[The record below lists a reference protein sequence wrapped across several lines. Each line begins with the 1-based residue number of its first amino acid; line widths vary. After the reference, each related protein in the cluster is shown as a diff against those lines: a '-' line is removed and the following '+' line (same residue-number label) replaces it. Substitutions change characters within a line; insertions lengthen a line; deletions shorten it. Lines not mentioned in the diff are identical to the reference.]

1 MRETKYWTWH
11 MAAGVVILF
20 LLGLHMLIMH
30 VGGITHLFVPYG
42 GEAVSKSN
50 SLFRDSRLFF
60 TVTYILLLG
69 VALYH
74 GLYGLRTIL
83 FELTL
88 KPIVE
93 KAITF
98 VFLVVGLGLFGLG
111 TWAATT
117 AHTISTAAAHA
128 AGAQKSHNNPVIPS
142 GARNLA
148 LRAVDQGRKSG
159 PDSSLRSE

>member
-30 VGGITHLFVPYG
+30 TGGITHLFAPAG
-42 GEAVSKSN
+42 GASVSKEN
-50 SLFRDSRLFF
+50 SLYRDGRLFF
-60 TVTYILLLG
+60 TATYIILLG

-88 KPIVE
+88 KPAVE
-93 KAITF
+93 KTLSVI
-98 VFLVVGLGLFGLG
+98 LVILGLGLFGLG
-111 TWAATT
+111 TWAA
-117 AHTISTAAAHA
+117 IAAHA
-128 AGAQKSHNNPVIPS
+128 IAVAGTR
-142 GARNLA
+142 G
-148 LRAVDQGRKSG
+148 
-159 PDSSLRSE
+159 

>member
-30 VGGITHLFVPYG
+30 VGGITHLFVAYG

-50 SLFRDSRLFF
+50 SLFRDGKLFF

-69 VALYH
+69 VGLYH

-83 FELTL
+83 LELTL
-88 KPIVE
+88 KPAIE
-93 KAITF
+93 KVTTF
-98 VFLVVGLGLFGLG
+98 ILLVVGLGLFGLG
-111 TWAATT
+111 TWAAV
-117 AHTISTAAAHA
+117 AAHA
-128 AGAQKSHNNPVIPS
+128 IAMTGAG
-142 GARNLA
+142 R
-148 LRAVDQGRKSG
+148 
-159 PDSSLRSE
+159 

>member
-11 MAAGVVILF
+11 MTAGVVILF

-30 VGGITHLFVPYG
+30 IGGLTHLFAPNG
-42 GEAVSKSN
+42 GEAVSKAN
-50 SLFRDSRLFF
+50 SLSRDSQLFF

-88 KPIVE
+88 KPAVE
-93 KAITF
+93 KAVTF
-98 VFLVVGLGLFGLG
+98 ALVIVGLGLFGLG
-111 TWAATT
+111 TWAAI
-117 AHTISTAAAHA
+117 ASHLLAAA
-128 AGAQKSHNNPVIPS
+128 G
-142 GARNLA
+142 
-148 LRAVDQGRKSG
+148 GRG
-159 PDSSLRSE
+159 

>member
-30 VGGITHLFVPYG
+30 LCGTTHLFAPLG
-42 GEAVSKSN
+42 GEAVSKAN
-50 SLFRDSRLFF
+50 SLFRDGRLFF
-60 TVTYILLLG
+60 TVSYILLLG

-88 KPIVE
+88 KPVVE

-98 VFLVVGLGLFGLG
+98 VLLVVGLGLMGLG
-111 TWAATT
+111 TWAAIAT
-117 AHTISTAAAHA
+117 HA
-128 AGAQKSHNNPVIPS
+128 IAIAGAR
-142 GARNLA
+142 G
-148 LRAVDQGRKSG
+148 
-159 PDSSLRSE
+159 

>member
-11 MAAGVVILF
+11 MAAGVVIFF

-30 VGGITHLFVPYG
+30 VGGITHLYAPVA
-42 GEAVSKSN
+42 GEAISKAN
-50 SLFRDSRLFF
+50 SLFRDGRLFF

-88 KPIVE
+88 KPIFE
-93 KAITF
+93 KVISI
-98 VFLVVGLGLFGLG
+98 FLLAVGLGLFGLG
-111 TWAATT
+111 TWAAITV
-117 AHTISTAAAHA
+117 HTIAI
-128 AGAQKSHNNPVIPS
+128 AGIR
-142 GARNLA
+142 G
-148 LRAVDQGRKSG
+148 
-159 PDSSLRSE
+159 

>member
-30 VGGITHLFVPYG
+30 LGGITHLFVPYG

-60 TVTYILLLG
+60 TLTYILLLG

-93 KAITF
+93 KGITF
-98 VFLVVGLGLFGLG
+98 VLLIVGLGLFGLG
-111 TWAATT
+111 TWAAIAT
-117 AHTISTAAAHA
+117 HA
-128 AGAQKSHNNPVIPS
+128 I
-142 GARNLA
+142 AR
-148 LRAVDQGRKSG
+148 VGGRG
-159 PDSSLRSE
+159 

>member
-1 MRETKYWTWH
+1 MHETKYWTWH
-11 MAAGVVILF
+11 MTAGVVILF

-30 VGGITHLFVPYG
+30 VGGITHLFAPNS
-42 GEAVSKSN
+42 GEAISKEN
-50 SLFRDSRLFF
+50 SVYRDGRIFF

-88 KPIVE
+88 KPAVE

-98 VFLVVGLGLFGLG
+98 VLLVVGLGLFGLG
-111 TWAATT
+111 TWAAIAT
-117 AHTISTAAAHA
+117 HA
-128 AGAQKSHNNPVIPS
+128 IAIAG
-142 GARNLA
+142 
-148 LRAVDQGRKSG
+148 GRG
-159 PDSSLRSE
+159 

>member
-30 VGGITHLFVPYG
+30 LGGMTQLFVQTPSQP
-42 GEAVSKSN
+42 AISKAN
-50 SLFRDSRLFF
+50 SLARDGNLFF
-60 TVTYILLLG
+60 TVTYIMLLG

-88 KPIVE
+88 KPAAE
-93 KAITF
+93 KA
-98 VFLVVGLGLFGLG
+98 VSAFLLILGLGLFGLG
-111 TWAATT
+111 TWAAIVV
-117 AHTISTAAAHA
+117 HFI
-128 AGAQKSHNNPVIPS
+128 
-142 GARNLA
+142 
-148 LRAVDQGRKSG
+148 AVRG
-159 PDSSLRSE
+159 

>member
-30 VGGITHLFVPYG
+30 VGGITHLFARYP
-42 GEAVSKSN
+42 GEAISKAN
-50 SLFRDSRLFF
+50 SLYRDGMLFF

-88 KPIVE
+88 RPAVE
-93 KAITF
+93 KTLSF
-98 VFLVVGLGLFGLG
+98 VLFILGLGLFGLG
-111 TWAATT
+111 TWAAVT
-117 AHTISTAAAHA
+117 AHAVAAV
-128 AGAQKSHNNPVIPS
+128 GV
-142 GARNLA
+142 R
-148 LRAVDQGRKSG
+148 
-159 PDSSLRSE
+159 

>member
-30 VGGITHLFVPYG
+30 LGGITHLFAPHG
-42 GEAVSKSN
+42 GEAISKEN
-50 SLFRDSRLFF
+50 SLFRDGQLFF

-69 VALYH
+69 TALYH

-88 KPIVE
+88 KPAAE
-93 KAITF
+93 KA
-98 VFLVVGLGLFGLG
+98 VSVVLLVAGLGLFGLG
-111 TWAATT
+111 AWAAI
-117 AHTISTAAAHA
+117 AVHAIAA
-128 AGAQKSHNNPVIPS
+128 AGAR
-142 GARNLA
+142 G
-148 LRAVDQGRKSG
+148 
-159 PDSSLRSE
+159 